1 MLYAKSGLQVML
13 QCSISE
19 CKLKA
24 IQIVSIGFK
33 EKRNLC
39 RHHYDL
45 FKNKDQ
51 VHAPSF
57 SNASKL

>member
-1 MLYAKSGLQVML
+1 ML

-19 CKLKA
+19 CKSKA
-24 IQIVSIGFK
+24 IQMVRIGFK

-39 RHHYDL
+39 RHHYNL

-51 VHAPSF
+51 IHTPIF
-57 SNASKL
+57 STASKL

>member
-1 MLYAKSGLQVML
+1 M

-24 IQIVSIGFK
+24 IQIVSVGFK

-39 RHHYDL
+39 KLHYDL
-45 FKNKDQ
+45 FKNKDT

-57 SNASKL
+57 SAASKLYYLRI